1 MSQLWSW
8 VRRHPVVTILIV
20 LFGAV
25 GLSDSSTII
34 GSLVV
39 ILILLG
45 VAWIVERRKAGQRQR
60 DRDGRLAA
68 QQRPKSARQGRSS
81 NKQMPSGTDR
91 RALDAHQQMLDR
103 QAAELAQRE
112 QVLGEQQD
120 DALRRREQELAAR
133 EADIRRRETGPFST
147 PQQATQMS
155 PQQMSPQQMA
165 AKTDSEQLSPTGQSA
180 FVETAHRSIPVAQRR
195 ESSLITINH
204 LLAMTPTEFEEF
216 CVKALQGIGYAEV
229 RRVGGAGDLT
239 ADIFGI
245 DNMGRSTVVQCK
257 RYKPGTKVGS
267 PALQMFIGMKSVHHE
282 AERGIYMTTADYS
295 VPAVRLAKQHDIV
308 LIDGDDMVKIAGLV
322 MMPKSTPQV
331 AAGIARYCASCGAE
345 FTTDARF
352 CTSCG
357 AARAA

>member
-1 MSQLWSW
+1 MSQLWSV
-8 VRRHPVVTILIV
+8 VRRHPLATLLIALFV
-20 LFGAV
+20 LIAIVDGSGA
-25 GLSDSSTII
+25 GIGTAAFII
-34 GSLVV
+34 VV
-39 ILILLG
+39 I
-45 VAWIVERRKAGQRQR
+45 VAVAFVFDRFKRRH
-60 DRDGRLAA
+60 
-68 QQRPKSARQGRSS
+68 QGRAHDQ
-81 NKQMPSGTDR
+81 NGRFIAQTDAKLVR
-91 RALDAHQQMLDR
+91 KGRQAAPQIVPPAQSVVDPYREQIDR
-103 QAAELAQRE
+103 QATQL
-112 QVLGEQQD
+112 
-120 DALRRREQELAAR
+120 
-133 EADIRRRETGPFST
+133 
-147 PQQATQMS
+147 PQQAT
-155 PQQMSPQQMA
+155 QMSPQQMA

-180 FVETAHRSIPVAQRR
+180 FLETAQRPIPVAPRR

-216 CVKALQGIGYAEV
+216 CVKALQGIGYTEV

-239 ADIFGI
+239 ADIFGV

-267 PALQMFIGMKSVHHE
+267 PALQMFIGMKSVHHQ

-308 LIDGDDMVKIAGLV
+308 LIDGDDMVKIAGLA

-357 AARAA
+357 APRAA